1 MEIGPSSSRRSDVF
15 WGPPNESGKSLARC
29 HDLSMMVHLPSVASV
44 ICGIPPLIRSAAGL
58 HIHCSLMRQTL
69 PRTALMTEAQG
80 LMRHPPR
87 RRAQMAWGLGLT
99 LSLQGAALLGEMGV
113 LGVCVML
120 PP

>member
-1 MEIGPSSSRRSDVF
+1 
-15 WGPPNESGKSLARC
+15 
-29 HDLSMMVHLPSVASV
+29 
-44 ICGIPPLIRSAAGL
+44 
-58 HIHCSLMRQTL
+58 
-69 PRTALMTEAQG
+69 MTEAQG